1 MDSEPGKKVQQKA
14 ALIILKNP
22 VSGPTGIGDLQSPL
36 LFFPSFAGHSFGPA
50 NKFANPR
57 KDSSPLTQNENC

>member
-36 LFFPSFAGHSFGPA
+36 LFLPELRPA
-50 NKFANPR
+50 LF
-57 KDSSPLTQNENC
+57 